1 MKPTDGTDAPDGGN
15 EPGAHGGQPR
25 PDGGE
30 DTRSDGG
37 TARDSDS
44 PFRTYDVER
53 RTRRERLAF
62 RFDLY
67 VLSPAR
73 IVWSDW
79 RTRVG
84 VLVLAAY
91 LLMGTLGVVLVA
103 PPDPNQGMI
112 HTQPFQTMAHP
123 LGTDG
128 IGQDYVSLVVHA
140 TPVMLEMMI
149 SGGVFATGVATGVG
163 TLSGYR
169 GGRVDSLLTM
179 IMDMAT
185 AIPGLPLA
193 IVVAVILQPR
203 SPWLVGIVLTI
214 NVWAGLGRSIRSQVL
229 TLRESDYVE
238 ASRTMRL
245 RTPTILLRDIV
256 PNIMP
261 YITINF
267 VNAARIVVFSSV
279 ALYFLGVLPF
289 NNTHWGVQ
297 MNRAYRNSG
306 ALYSWEQAYTLFVP
320 LLAILVLSL
329 GLVLLSQGADRIF
342 NPRVRARKSS
352 IIADEEDA
360 GAGGDR

>member
-1 MKPTDGTDAPDGGN
+1 VPAEVKTVKPTDEDGD
-15 EPGAHGGQPR
+15 PR

-30 DTRSDGG
+30 PAD
-37 TARDSDS
+37 ADS

-53 RTRRERLAF
+53 RTRRERLAY
-62 RFDLY
+62 RTDLY

-73 IVWSDW
+73 VVWSDW

-84 VLVLAAY
+84 VLILSAY

-112 HTQPFQTMAHP
+112 HTKPFQTMAHP

-128 IGQDYVSLVVHA
+128 IGQDYVSLIVHA
-140 TPVMLEMMI
+140 TPVMLKMMFA
-149 SGGVFATGVATGVG
+149 GGVFATGLATVVG

-169 GGRVDSLLTM
+169 AGRVDSLLTI

-203 SPWLVGIVLTI
+203 SPWLVGVVLTI

-306 ALYSWEQAYTLFVP
+306 ALYSWEQAYTLLVP
-320 LLAILVLSL
+320 MLTIIVLSL

-352 IIADEEDA
+352 IIADEEDTGA
-360 GAGGDR
+360 AGGDR

>member
-1 MKPTDGTDAPDGGN
+1 VKPTDGDDD
-15 EPGAHGGQPR
+15 PR
-25 PDGGE
+25 PNGGE
-30 DTRSDGG
+30 AAD
-37 TARDSDS
+37 ADS

-53 RTRRERLAF
+53 RSARERLAY
-62 RFDLY
+62 RIDLY

-84 VLVLAAY
+84 VLILAGYLFIGTIGVLI
-91 LLMGTLGVVLVA
+91 V
-103 PPDPNQGMI
+103 PPPSPNQGML
-112 HTQPFQTMAHP
+112 HTKPFQEMAHP

-128 IGQDYVSLVVHA
+128 IGQDYVSLIVHA
-140 TPVMLEMMI
+140 TPPMLEMMI
-149 SGGVFATGVATGVG
+149 SGGVFATGLATIVG

-169 GGRVDSLLTM
+169 AGRVDALLTI

-203 SPWLVGIVLTI
+203 DPWVVGIVLTI

-229 TLRESDYVE
+229 TLREADYVE

-245 RTPTILLRDIV
+245 WTPTILLRDIV

-261 YITINF
+261 YIAINF

-297 MNRAYRNSG
+297 MNRGYRNSG
-306 ALYSWEQAYTLFVP
+306 ALYSWDQSYTLLIP
-320 LLAILVLSL
+320 MLAIIVLSL

-352 IIADEEDA
+352 VIAEEEEA
-360 GAGGDR
+360 GPAGGDR

>member
-1 MKPTDGTDAPDGGN
+1 VKPTDETDGPD
-15 EPGAHGGQPR
+15 ETEFADGAESSRSDAGR
-25 PDGGE
+25 PP
-30 DTRSDGG
+30 RSDGG
-37 TARDSDS
+37 ETTDGTS
-44 PFRTYDVER
+44 PFRAYDVDR
-53 RTRRERLAF
+53 RSRRERLAY
-62 RFDLY
+62 RADLY

-73 IVWSDW
+73 IVWNDW

-84 VLVLAAY
+84 VLILLGF
-91 LLMGTLGVVLVA
+91 LLMGTLGVMLV
-103 PPDPNQGMI
+103 PPPEPNQGML
-112 HTQPFQTMAHP
+112 HTEPFQTMEHP

-128 IGQDYVSLVVHA
+128 LGQDMLSLIVHA
-140 TPVMLEMMI
+140 TPPMLEMI
-149 SGGVFATGVATGVG
+149 FSGGVFATGVATIFG

-169 GGRVDSLLTM
+169 AGRLDSVLTT

-193 IVVAVILQPR
+193 IVVAVIFQPR
-203 SPWLVGIVLTI
+203 DPWLVGIVLTI

-238 ASRTMRL
+238 ASRTLGL

-306 ALYSWEQAYTLFVP
+306 ALYSWDLAYTLLVP
-320 LLAILVLSL
+320 MLTILILSL

-352 IIADEEDA
+352 VVADEESDL
-360 GAGGDR
+360 AGGDR